1 MAFKTQWEIKFY
13 SHAHLNK
20 KAFFEASKNK
30 HLSKVVGVM
39 NRRNEHL
46 S

>member
-13 SHAHLNK
+13 SQAHLNK
-20 KAFFEASKNK
+20 KAFFEGIKK
-30 HLSKVVGVM
+30 QTFKKVVGVM